1 VVSHAS
7 RSFALSSLIG
17 LAATVL
23 LFGLLY
29 LSHTPTGATGSVQIV
44 GSESM
49 RSVVSACAE
58 AFMSRNP
65 KVDIIVKGGGSADGV
80 AAVLHGIADVGMVSR
95 ELSQRERDFAA
106 SKGIELSEIPLARD
120 GVTVVVNRA
129 NRIASLSLE
138 QLQAIFAGTVRNWRD
153 LGGEDEEIVAIG
165 RATGSGTQA
174 LFAERV
180 FDGRAHAASVLAMSS
195 NEAVVAE
202 VAARAGAVGYAG
214 LGALQTA
221 RGVKLLA
228 LSIDGKSAPAAADA
242 DAIRTGSYPLSRTLV
257 LVAPRRTTALAKAFV
272 DDCTGNGGR
281 DLLRRAGYISMVEGS
296 R

>member
-49 RSVVSACAE
+49 RPVVSACAE

-65 KVDIIVKGGGSADGV
+65 KADIIVKGGGSADGV
-80 AAVLHGIADVGMVSR
+80 AAVLHGIADLGMVSR

-180 FDGRAHAASVLAMSS
+180 FDGRAHASVLAMSS

-221 RGVKLLA
+221 RSVKSLA
-228 LSIDGKSAPAAADA
+228 LSIDAKSAPVAADT

-257 LVAPRRTTALAKAFV
+257 LVAPRRTTDLAKAFV
-272 DDCTGNGGR
+272 EHCVGDGGR